1 MRGKYADRRVT
12 TPILWLH
19 GLKDPFFTPGMF
31 KDITEH
37 ADDVRIEYLPDGA
50 HFPAEECPQDVAE
63 HLRAVLLIRRSH
75 CAKNMIAARVR
86 RAAGHPAQ

>member
-1 MRGKYADRRVT
+1 MRGKYADRRLT
-12 TPILWLH
+12 TPVMWLH

-63 HLRAVLLIRRSH
+63 HL
-75 CAKNMIAARVR
+75 CAFFSSAAHV
-86 RAAGHPAQ
+86 